1 MQHLG
6 KTLYSLIHAK
16 GWLGLK
22 ASLLAGA
29 TGFSLQ
35 IAHTPQATN
44 AAPTVHGQQLS
55 VRHAALRTTP
65 TQTELVKTIVSETAD
80 RYGIPRRIAL
90 GLSGHESGGWRMWQ
104 DATGEV
110 IQNQNPAVGDRQA
123 SSDWGVMQ
131 INDLAHPQAFP
142 QARED
147 LRFNIDYGLRYLAA
161 LHRVYK
167 GSLNQG
173 FGDWDV
179 TLAAYHLGHPPDAD
193 EMPGSLSYLS
203 KISDRAKTLPEQAF
217 ASKSASPRI
226 HHRPAHVS
234 RPQMVAVS
242 FSSESS
248 DTNSGL
254 MPRGL

>member
-6 KTLYSLIHAK
+6 KILYSLIHAK

-22 ASLLAGA
+22 ASLFAGA
-29 TGFSLQ
+29 TGLSLQ
-35 IAHTPQATN
+35 IAHAPPATS
-44 AAPTVHGQQLS
+44 AAPTAHAQHAS
-55 VRHAALRTTP
+55 VRHAALRTIP
-65 TQTELVKTIVSETAD
+65 TQTELIKTVVGETAD
-80 RYGIPRRIAL
+80 RYGVPRRIAL

-104 DATGEV
+104 EATGEV
-110 IQNQNPAVGDRQA
+110 LQNQNPAVGDRQA

-179 TLAAYHLGHPPDAD
+179 TLAAYHLGHPPDAG
-193 EMPGSLSYLS
+193 EMPGALSYLS
-203 KISDRAKTLPEQAF
+203 KIGDRVKTLPAQAF
-217 ASKSASPRI
+217 ASKSASPGAQ
-226 HHRPAHVS
+226 HRPAPTSH
-234 RPQMVAVS
+234 PQVVAVS

-248 DTNSGL
+248 DTDSGL
-254 MPRGL
+254 MPLGL